1 MKKHWNHFWGIFFMF
16 WPVVAILS
24 CVVAPARKWWFPG
37 VAMSPLGERIDDLF
51 YLLLII
57 VTAVFIATQIAMG
70 YVLWKGAS
78 RTSGTAWYTHGS
90 HKLEVIWTIVP
101 SGILLF
107 MALYQLDVWA
117 EFRVTSTFPAQARNQ
132 PLAEVTARQFEW
144 RIRYPAPDRVFR
156 GHDDIKRWLQ
166 QPEAGDLYTVNDFH
180 IPTGRPVMFF
190 LRSQDVQHAFFCPEL
205 RVKQDAVP
213 GLVIPIWTEAI
224 AGGDYSLLCAEL
236 CGWGHYKMKA
246 RLAAQPEA
254 AFQKYLRDLQTS
266 QNDDGY
272 VPPSDSS
279 EQE

>member
-1 MKKHWNHFWGIFFMF
+1 MKKFWGWFFMF
-16 WPVVAILS
+16 WPVLAIVS
-24 CVVAPARKWWFPG
+24 CWIAPDRNWWFPG
-37 VAMSPLGERIDDLF
+37 PAMSPLGERIDDLF

-57 VTAVFIATQIAMG
+57 VTAVFIGTQVAMG
-70 YVLWKGAS
+70 YVLLRSAYRESDK
-78 RTSGTAWYTHGS
+78 AWYSHGS

-117 EFRVTSTFPAQARNQ
+117 EFRVTSSFPEQARTQ

-144 RIRYPAPDRVFR
+144 RIRYPGPDRKFR
-156 GHDDIKRWLQ
+156 GPDDIDRWLR
-166 QPEAGDLYTVNDFH
+166 QPEATDLYTVNDLH

-190 LRSQDVQHAFFCPEL
+190 LRTQDVQHAFFCPEL

-213 GLVIPIWTEAI
+213 GLVIPIWTEALQR
-224 AGGDYSLLCAEL
+224 GNYSLLCAEL

-254 AFQKYLRDLQTS
+254 EFQEYLKQLQAT

-272 VPPSDSS
+272 VQPTESS